1 MRFAPTSCCWGYFC
15 IFVHLRLCCAI
26 LFARSRL
33 ALHWTTN
40 EKKGKPLEN
49 PKKTC
54 PTWIIFIQTQNSF
67 RTICLRIL
75 QASWKQSHV
84 SCISTWHENRLLL
97 GGVVICFFVI
107 TKSCFTKNYLFNF
120 VIFFFLIFS
129 FFFFFFFFSPPILS
143 NLPIFSNL
151 LFFSNLLVQNRH
163 ILSYLPN
170 WFWKSKIPRRRKSR
184 QFLMMTKKD
193 FGKKVAVVWET
204 RLVYNDL

>member
-1 MRFAPTSCCWGYFC
+1 MRIIEAKKKSDFFLSAKSEKEVENKVVRNCDSLLLLCCWGYFC

-107 TKSCFTKNYLFNF
+107 
-120 VIFFFLIFS
+120 I
-129 FFFFFFFFSPPILS
+129 
-143 NLPIFSNL
+143 
-151 LFFSNLLVQNRH
+151 
-163 ILSYLPN
+163 
-170 WFWKSKIPRRRKSR
+170 
-184 QFLMMTKKD
+184 
-193 FGKKVAVVWET
+193 
-204 RLVYNDL
+204 

>member
-1 MRFAPTSCCWGYFC
+1 MVRNCDSLLLLCCWGYFC

-97 GGVVICFFVI
+97 GGVVICFFR
-107 TKSCFTKNYLFNF
+107 NYEIVFNEKWSFQFCNFFFFFWIFSKISIFF
-120 VIFFFLIFS
+120 VIVWVFFSIYHFFFLIEVFY
-129 FFFFFFFFSPPILS
+129 I
-143 NLPIFSNL
+143 I
-151 LFFSNLLVQNRH
+151 
-163 ILSYLPN
+163 
-170 WFWKSKIPRRRKSR
+170 
-184 QFLMMTKKD
+184 TKKQMTWP
-193 FGKKVAVVWET
+193 FNAIVTKLCLLSWMI
-204 RLVYNDL
+204 